1 MNTSVNPYVSVDCVI
16 LGFDG
21 ESLKVLLVRQRD
33 VAGEHATSRF
43 KLPGSLIGMEEDLD
57 SAARRVLYE
66 LTGLKMASLTQF
78 KAFGSVDRLADKEDT
93 VWLERFHKL
102 DKHLERIVTVA
113 YLSLVRINTH
123 SMHLNEAYEACW
135 MPVNDIQ
142 RLAFDHNDIVAEAVL
157 AVRNIS
163 RLDKVQLFN
172 LLPKKFT
179 VAQLRVLLEVVS
191 GEKYDIRNFHKRIQ
205 NMPYVVPLDEKET
218 GVSHRAARYFKF
230 DRKIYNKMF
239 S

>member
-102 DKHLERIVTVA
+102 DKHLSA
-113 YLSLVRINTH
+113 
-123 SMHLNEAYEACW
+123 
-135 MPVNDIQ
+135 
-142 RLAFDHNDIVAEAVL
+142 
-157 AVRNIS
+157 
-163 RLDKVQLFN
+163 
-172 LLPKKFT
+172 
-179 VAQLRVLLEVVS
+179 
-191 GEKYDIRNFHKRIQ
+191 
-205 NMPYVVPLDEKET
+205 
-218 GVSHRAARYFKF
+218 
-230 DRKIYNKMF
+230 
-239 S
+239 

>member
-1 MNTSVNPYVSVDCVI
+1 
-16 LGFDG
+16 
-21 ESLKVLLVRQRD
+21 
-33 VAGEHATSRF
+33 
-43 KLPGSLIGMEEDLD
+43 
-57 SAARRVLYE
+57 
-66 LTGLKMASLTQF
+66 
-78 KAFGSVDRLADKEDT
+78 
-93 VWLERFHKL
+93 
-102 DKHLERIVTVA
+102 
-113 YLSLVRINTH
+113 
-123 SMHLNEAYEACW
+123 MHLNEAYEACW
-135 MPVNDIQ
+135 MPVNDIP

-205 NMPYVVPLDEKET
+205 NMLYVVPLDEKET

>member
-66 LTGLKMASLTQF
+66 LTGLKMA
-78 KAFGSVDRLADKEDT
+78 VDRLADKEDT

-135 MPVNDIQ
+135 MPVNDIP

-205 NMPYVVPLDEKET
+205 NMLYVVPLDEKET